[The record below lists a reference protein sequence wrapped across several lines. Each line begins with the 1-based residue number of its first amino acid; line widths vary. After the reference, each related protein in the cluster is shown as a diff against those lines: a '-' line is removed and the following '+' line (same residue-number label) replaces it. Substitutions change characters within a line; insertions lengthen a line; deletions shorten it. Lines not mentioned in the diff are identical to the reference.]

1 MNRCNVCFRH
11 CLIQDGMTGF
21 CRARTCIGGKIVC
34 SNYGLITAIALDP
47 IEKKPLMKFRP
58 GSKILSVGSYGC
70 NLSCSFCQNSDISMA
85 SQENAR
91 VSMYNPEA
99 LVSLAMGCR
108 GEGNIGIAFT
118 YNEPLVGY
126 EFVRDTSYIARS
138 KGLETMLVTNGTAQ
152 RHVEDELLPFI
163 SAMNIDLKA
172 FDNKFYEDVVNGDL
186 GEVLRFIERAVTYGC
201 HVELTTLIIPGLN
214 DSAKSIKAEAGWIA
228 GLSKDIPLHI
238 TRFFPRYRM
247 TGRPATDISKVN
259 GLAEVARNYLNYVYV
274 GNT

>member
-1 MNRCNVCFRH
+1 M
-11 CLIQDGMTGF
+11 
-21 CRARTCIGGKIVC
+21 
-34 SNYGLITAIALDP
+34 
-47 IEKKPLMKFRP
+47 
-58 GSKILSVGSYGC
+58 
-70 NLSCSFCQNSDISMA
+70 
-85 SQENAR
+85 
-91 VSMYNPEA
+91 
-99 LVSLAMGCR
+99 
-108 GEGNIGIAFT
+108 
-118 YNEPLVGY
+118 
-126 EFVRDTSYIARS
+126 
-138 KGLETMLVTNGTAQ
+138 
-152 RHVEDELLPFI
+152 LPFI

>member
-1 MNRCNVCFRH
+1 
-11 CLIQDGMTGF
+11 
-21 CRARTCIGGKIVC
+21 
-34 SNYGLITAIALDP
+34 
-47 IEKKPLMKFRP
+47 
-58 GSKILSVGSYGC
+58 
-70 NLSCSFCQNSDISMA
+70 
-85 SQENAR
+85 
-91 VSMYNPEA
+91 
-99 LVSLAMGCR
+99 MGCR

-138 KGLETMLVTNGTAQ
+138 KGLETVLVTNGTAQ